1 MNNQQIDDN
10 DDEKKIIDALK
21 DEDNGTQS
29 MRVIGRGTLVMSARA
44 VRESQKYKD
53 LLSKADSIIG
63 GKKIT

>member
-1 MNNQQIDDN
+1 MFND

-21 DEDNGTQS
+21 NEDNGTES

-53 LLSKADSIIG
+53 LLNKASSIIDN
-63 GKKIT
+63 KKVS

>member
-1 MNNQQIDDN
+1 MFKDDEQQII
-10 DDEKKIIDALK
+10 EALK

-53 LLSKADSIIG
+53 LLDKADSIIG
-63 GKKIT
+63 KQKLLREA